1 MSPYTE
7 KLVEATAANV
17 PTRPSPHQNHAEQYV
32 VEHIVVENSTEAK
45 SHELKA
51 KKYCTLR

>member
-1 MSPYTE
+1 MLPPTE
-7 KLVEATAANV
+7 KLMEATAPKA
-17 PTRPSPHQNHAEQYV
+17 PTRPSPYQNHAEQYV
-32 VEHIVVENSTEAK
+32 VEHIVVENSTEVK